1 MFWLSLVQIPRAN
14 DSPAPNVIDE
24 GCSAMVTAFQQK
36 MAAEEA
42 QQQYRHRVF
51 ATRGSSAS
59 SDRDNFTYA
68 PNKSASRSPVG
79 LPNLQLAAVDSLA
92 SGCCSLNS
100 ANKKADAP

>member
-42 QQQYRHRVF
+42 QQQYRHRGRVVGF
-51 ATRGSSAS
+51 LPRVDQVQARTATI
-59 SDRDNFTYA
+59 
-68 PNKSASRSPVG
+68 SRTRRIKARAEA
-79 LPNLQLAAVDSLA
+79 LWACLTFNLQQWIRLRRVVAA
-92 SGCCSLNS
+92 
-100 ANKKADAP
+100 